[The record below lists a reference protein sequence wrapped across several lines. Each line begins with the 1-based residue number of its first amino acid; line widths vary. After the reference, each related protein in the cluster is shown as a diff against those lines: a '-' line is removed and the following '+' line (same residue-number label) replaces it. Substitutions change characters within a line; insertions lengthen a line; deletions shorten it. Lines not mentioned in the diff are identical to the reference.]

1 VVLIV
6 RMRTVYV
13 FYIESKKNA
22 VFVIVL
28 IIRH

>member
-1 VVLIV
+1 
-6 RMRTVYV
+6 MRTVYV